1 MLDGKSIIITGG
13 SSGIGAAAVRQ
24 AAAAGALLTIADID
38 DAQGQALAGEIAAQG
53 GTAQFVQTDIARESE
68 VEALVAAA
76 VSRYGRIDGAFN
88 NAGLAG
94 FSHRPG
100 GAYTKFENFPA
111 EAMRQGFDVNVMGTF
126 FCLKHEMRAMLGT
139 GGGAIVNTSSMVT
152 EVAMEAAPDYI
163 SAKHAVI
170 GLTKSA
176 AVDGAGA
183 QIRVNCILPGAVK
196 TPMLAASTGTDP
208 HIIAAVEAKHLM
220 GRLAE
225 PAEIAAA
232 AQWLLSDAASFIT
245 GSSMHVDG
253 GMAII

>member
-94 FSHRPG
+94 FSHRPF
-100 GAYTKFENFPA
+100 GAYPKF
-111 EAMRQGFDVNVMGTF
+111 
-126 FCLKHEMRAMLGT
+126 
-139 GGGAIVNTSSMVT
+139 
-152 EVAMEAAPDYI
+152 
-163 SAKHAVI
+163 
-170 GLTKSA
+170 
-176 AVDGAGA
+176 
-183 QIRVNCILPGAVK
+183 
-196 TPMLAASTGTDP
+196 
-208 HIIAAVEAKHLM
+208 
-220 GRLAE
+220 
-225 PAEIAAA
+225 
-232 AQWLLSDAASFIT
+232 
-245 GSSMHVDG
+245 
-253 GMAII
+253 